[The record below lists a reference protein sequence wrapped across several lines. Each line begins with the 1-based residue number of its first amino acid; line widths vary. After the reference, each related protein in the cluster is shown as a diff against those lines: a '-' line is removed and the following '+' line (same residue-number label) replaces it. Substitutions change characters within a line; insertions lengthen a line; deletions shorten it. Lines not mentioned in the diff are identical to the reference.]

1 MVERKAEDYLVL
13 LARYSPAFVRQEFIP
28 EIEKNCE
35 QFGIYDATA
44 YDAFQRHQFAA
55 DSMYFHHSY
64 AVADIPIGQEYEA
77 LAYREDGKIQADSIQ
92 KCPSKVLCFFTA
104 FKTQPSSQASRGHHE
119 LSLIQ
124 FKKGIPP
131 MINVLFE
138 VTERKGLDISK
149 RKEIYLGSERQLR
162 KIAHRQAAAEATA
175 ELLEN
180 IGIMHEEDYRALEKK
195 KASEINGVIEKM
207 VLEKYE
213 LEECDVVDVL
223 QDGLFALY
231 LRNR

>member
-1 MVERKAEDYLVL
+1 MDRMAEDYLVL
-13 LARYSPAFVRQEFIP
+13 LARYSPAFVEQEFIP
-28 EIEKNCE
+28 EIEKNCG

-44 YDAFQRHQFAA
+44 YDAFQKNKYAA
-55 DSMYFHHSY
+55 NSMYFHHNY
-64 AVADIPIGQEYEA
+64 AVEDIPIGQEYEA
-77 LAYREDGKIQADSIQ
+77 LAYREDGKLQADSIQ

-131 MINVLFE
+131 MIDVLYE
-138 VTERKGLDISK
+138 VTERKGVDTSK
-149 RKEIYLGSERQLR
+149 RKEICLGSECKLR
-162 KIAHRQAAAEATA
+162 ELARRQAAAEATA

-180 IGIMHEEDYRALEKK
+180 MGIICEEDYRALEKK

-207 VLEKYE
+207 VVEKYE
-213 LEECDVVDVL
+213 LEKCDVIDVL